1 MIRPARR
8 CGADPVP
15 LLQQFNALSS
25 PEFRENP
32 YPVLAHMRE
41 KHPVFHLS
49 PGLTE
54 SWHVFRYEDVR
65 KVLLAP
71 DLFSSDRSLQ
81 GGGEMAE
88 ANLSFLF
95 NNMISAGGEKHRGL
109 RMIANRVF
117 MAKAIEGLRPAVQKV
132 VDQRLD
138 FALQAG
144 EFDLVEDFAA
154 HVTVAMIC
162 EVLGLPP
169 EDMDQIREWTAVLGD
184 NSGAVTWL
192 PELDPAL
199 AARGRKAG
207 EEMTAYFRDFL
218 SRPDWG
224 GEALFT
230 AFRNA
235 GPEGEQLSEA
245 ELLSMAMLL
254 LLAGNETTT
263 NLITN
268 FVRLL
273 DAFPD
278 QAARLRAAPD
288 LTDSAVEETLRMR
301 NSIRNIDRFAL
312 QDVEMHGATIP
323 KGARVVVWLTAA
335 NRDPHM
341 FADPDQFQPE
351 RSPNRHLAFGLG
363 GHMCLGA
370 ALARMETQVAARAIL
385 TRTSR
390 IELTAPPQ
398 LGVNANFDNV
408 TRQMVRF
415 DPLEGHA

>member
-1 MIRPARR
+1 MT
-8 CGADPVP
+8 
-15 LLQQFNALSS
+15 LLQQFNALTS
-25 PEFRENP
+25 PEFRQNP
-32 YPVLAHMRE
+32 YPVLARMRE
-41 KHPVFHLS
+41 EHPVFHLS

-65 KVLLAP
+65 QVLLSP
-71 DLFSSDRSLQ
+71 EIFSSDRSLQ
-81 GGGEMAE
+81 DGGALAE

-95 NNMISAGGEKHRGL
+95 NNMISAGGDKHRRL

-117 MAKAIEGLRPAVQKV
+117 MAKAIEALRPAVQKV
-132 VDQRLD
+132 VDQRMD
-138 FALQAG
+138 IALQAG

-169 EDMDQIREWTAVLGD
+169 EDMTQIRQWTAVLGD

-192 PELDPAL
+192 PDMDPAL
-199 AARGRKAG
+199 AERSRRAG

-224 GEALFT
+224 GEALFS

-278 QAARLRAAPD
+278 QAERLRADPELAEG
-288 LTDSAVEETLRMR
+288 AVEETLRMR

-312 QDVEMHGATIP
+312 QDVEMHGVTIP

-335 NRDPHM
+335 NRDPRV
-341 FADPDQFQPE
+341 FSDPDLFQPD
-351 RSPNRHLAFGLG
+351 RSPNRHLAFGQG
-363 GHMCLGA
+363 AHMCLGA
-370 ALARMETQVAARAIL
+370 ALARMETQAAARAIL
-385 TRTSR
+385 TRTRR
-390 IELTAPPQ
+390 ITLTRPAE

-415 DPLEGHA
+415 APVEGHQ

>member
-1 MIRPARR
+1 MS
-8 CGADPVP
+8 
-15 LLQQFNALSS
+15 LLHQFNALTS
-25 PEFRENP
+25 PEFRADP
-32 YPVLAHMRE
+32 YPVLAIMRE
-41 KHPVFHLS
+41 EHPVYHVS
-49 PGLTE
+49 PGLTD
-54 SWHVFRYEDVR
+54 SWHIFRYEDVR
-65 KVLLAP
+65 QVLLSP
-71 DLFSSDRSLQ
+71 DVFSSDRGLQ
-81 GGGEMAE
+81 GGGGMAD

-95 NNMISAGGEKHRGL
+95 NNMISASGDKHRRL
-109 RMIANRVF
+109 RMIANRAF
-117 MAKAIEGLRPAVQKV
+117 MAKAIEALRPAVQNV
-132 VDQRLD
+132 VDTRMEI
-138 FALQAG
+138 ALQTG
-144 EFDLVEDFAA
+144 DFDLVEDFAA
-154 HVTVAMIC
+154 QITVAMIC

-169 EDMDQIREWTAVLGD
+169 EDMDQIRQWTAVLGD

-199 AARGRKAG
+199 AERGRLAG

-218 SRPDWG
+218 SRPGWG
-224 GEALFT
+224 GEALFA

-278 QAARLRAAPD
+278 QAARLRADPALAD
-288 LTDSAVEETLRMR
+288 GAVEETLRMR

-312 QDVEMHGATIP
+312 QDVEMHGVTIP

-335 NRDPHM
+335 NRDPAV
-341 FADPDQFQPE
+341 FDNPDDFKPD
-351 RSPNRHLAFGLG
+351 RSPNRHLAFGQG
-363 GHMCLGA
+363 AHMCLGA
-370 ALARMETQVAARAIL
+370 AMARMETRIAAHAIL

-390 IELTAPPQ
+390 VELTAPPQ

-408 TRQMVRF
+408 TRQMLRF
-415 DPLEGHA
+415 HPAETPV

>member
-1 MIRPARR
+1 MT
-8 CGADPVP
+8 
-15 LLQQFNALSS
+15 LLQQFNALTS

-32 YPVLAHMRE
+32 YPVLARMRE
-41 KHPVFHLS
+41 EHPVYHLS

-65 KVLLAP
+65 QVLLTP
-71 DLFSSDRSLQ
+71 GLFSSDRSLQ
-81 GGGEMAE
+81 DGGELAE

-95 NNMISAGGEKHRGL
+95 NNMISAGGDKHRRL
-109 RMIANRVF
+109 RMIANRAF
-117 MAKAIEGLRPAVQKV
+117 MAKAIEALRPAVQKV
-132 VDQRLD
+132 VDQRMD
-138 FALQAG
+138 TALQDG

-169 EDMDQIREWTAVLGD
+169 EDMEQIRKWTAVLGD

-192 PELDPAL
+192 PEFDPAL
-199 AARGRKAG
+199 AERGRKAG
-207 EEMTAYFRDFL
+207 EEMTTYFSDFL

-224 GEALFT
+224 GEALFS

-278 QAARLRAAPD
+278 QAAQLRAD
-288 LTDSAVEETLRMR
+288 LTLTDGAVEETLR
-301 NSIRNIDRFAL
+301 
-312 QDVEMHGATIP
+312 
-323 KGARVVVWLTAA
+323 
-335 NRDPHM
+335 
-341 FADPDQFQPE
+341 
-351 RSPNRHLAFGLG
+351 
-363 GHMCLGA
+363 
-370 ALARMETQVAARAIL
+370 
-385 TRTSR
+385 
-390 IELTAPPQ
+390 
-398 LGVNANFDNV
+398 
-408 TRQMVRF
+408 
-415 DPLEGHA
+415 

>member
-1 MIRPARR
+1 MS
-8 CGADPVP
+8 
-15 LLQQFNALSS
+15 LLHQFNALTST
-25 PEFRENP
+25 EFRQNP
-32 YPVLAHMRE
+32 HPVLAHMRQE
-41 KHPVFHLS
+41 HPVFHLS

-65 KVLLAP
+65 KVLLSP
-71 DLFSSDRSLQ
+71 EIFSSDRSLQ
-81 GGGEMAE
+81 DGGELAD

-95 NNMISAGGEKHRGL
+95 NNMISASGEKHRRL

-117 MAKAIEGLRPAVQKV
+117 MAKAIEALRPEVQKV
-132 VDQRLD
+132 VDRRMDL
-138 FALQAG
+138 ALQAG
-144 EFDLVEDFAA
+144 EIDLVEDFAA

-169 EDMDQIREWTAVLGD
+169 EDMEQIRQWTAVLGD

-192 PELDPAL
+192 PEMDPAL
-199 AARGRKAG
+199 AERGRRAG

-218 SRPDWG
+218 SRPGWG

-235 GPEGEQLSEA
+235 GPEGERLTEA

-273 DAFPD
+273 DAFPG
-278 QAARLRAAPD
+278 QAARLRAEPG
-288 LTDSAVEETLRMR
+288 LTDGAVEECLRMR
-301 NSIRNIDRFAL
+301 NSIRNVDRFAL
-312 QDVEMHGATIP
+312 QDVEMHGVTIP

-335 NRDPHM
+335 NRDPAV
-341 FADPDQFQPE
+341 FAEPDAFRPD
-351 RSPNRHLAFGLG
+351 RSPNRHLAFGQG
-363 GHMCLGA
+363 AHMCLGA

-385 TRTSR
+385 TRSGR
-390 IELTAPPQ
+390 IELTAAPQ
-398 LGVNANFDNV
+398 FGVNANFDNV

-415 DPLEGHA
+415 HPQEGHS

>member
-1 MIRPARR
+1 M
-8 CGADPVP
+8 C
-15 LLQQFNALSS
+15 
-25 PEFRENP
+25 
-32 YPVLAHMRE
+32 
-41 KHPVFHLS
+41 
-49 PGLTE
+49 
-54 SWHVFRYEDVR
+54 
-65 KVLLAP
+65 
-71 DLFSSDRSLQ
+71 SSDL
-81 GGGEMAE
+81 
-88 ANLSFLF
+88 
-95 NNMISAGGEKHRGL
+95 
-109 RMIANRVF
+109 
-117 MAKAIEGLRPAVQKV
+117 
-132 VDQRLD
+132 
-138 FALQAG
+138 
-144 EFDLVEDFAA
+144 
-154 HVTVAMIC
+154 
-162 EVLGLPP
+162 
-169 EDMDQIREWTAVLGD
+169 
-184 NSGAVTWL
+184 
-192 PELDPAL
+192 
-199 AARGRKAG
+199 
-207 EEMTAYFRDFL
+207 
-218 SRPDWG
+218 
-224 GEALFT
+224 
-230 AFRNA
+230 
-235 GPEGEQLSEA
+235 
-245 ELLSMAMLL
+245 
-254 LLAGNETTT
+254 